1 METTTLTLL
10 IFLLVLAVFLGQE
23 IFSKTP
29 VSAQGSLLS
38 SANAVSGIGVLG
50 TVMTAGLAENAGNN
64 DLAALLGGLA
74 LALALV
80 NVAAGYLGTGDWQDQ
95 FRNKQDK

>member
-1 METTTLTLL
+1 METSTLTLL

-29 VSAQGSLLS
+29 ASTQRSLLS

-50 TVMTAGLAENAGNN
+50 AVLTAGLAENAGNN
-64 DLAALLGGLA
+64 DLAALLGGVA

-80 NVAAGYLGTGDWQDQ
+80 NAAAGYLTAGGWLDR

>member
-29 VSAQGSLLS
+29 VSTHLSLLS

-50 TVMTAGLAENAGNN
+50 AVLTAGLAENAGNN
-64 DLAALLGGLA
+64 DLAALLGGVA

-80 NVAAGYLGTGDWQDQ
+80 NTAAGYLAAGGWLDQ